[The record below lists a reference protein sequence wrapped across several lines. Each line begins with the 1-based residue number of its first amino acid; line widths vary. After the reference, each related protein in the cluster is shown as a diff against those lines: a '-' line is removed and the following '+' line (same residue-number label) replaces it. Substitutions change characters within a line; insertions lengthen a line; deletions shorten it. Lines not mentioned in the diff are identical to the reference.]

1 VEITGGVEDKMADVF
16 VSYSRED
23 RARAD
28 QIAQALQRHQVE
40 VFWDSEIP
48 PGQTWADY
56 IEEKLSSCKV
66 VLVLWS
72 QHSSKSQW
80 VREEARIGRDKGKL
94 IPLMIDATPA
104 PFGFGEVQAAD
115 LSNWSGDDA
124 DPSWQRVVSAV
135 RAAAARAG
143 DAPAPQ
149 PRAAMS
155 PPMSP
160 PAQSGFRP
168 ARDAAP
174 AASAPAAPAKKGVN
188 PIWWILGGGVA
199 VLALLAIIGANM
211 DDDTPPAPTPTPI
224 DQPVNT
230 PTPQPTQVSAEEYQR
245 QVMAQLANVQQ
256 ALNGQGFQM
265 VGQPTTGALR
275 TSAEQD
281 IPVDLYVGYE
291 YRIAAVC
298 DNDCTD
304 IDLTLFDGMGQV
316 ISQDNAV
323 DAHPIVPVY
332 VTGSGRFS
340 VKVAMY
346 TCTNQP
352 CYYAAALFG
361 RQAQ

>member
-1 VEITGGVEDKMADVF
+1 MADVF

-28 QIAQALQRHQVE
+28 QIAQALQRHKVD

-56 IEEKLSSCKV
+56 IEEKLSHCKV

-72 QHSSKSQW
+72 QHSTKSQW

-94 IPLMIDATPA
+94 IPLMVDSTPA

-115 LSNWSGDDA
+115 LSNWNGDDA
-124 DPSWQRVVSAV
+124 DPNWQRVVAAV
-135 RAAAARAG
+135 RAAAARTG
-143 DAPAPQ
+143 EAPAAQ
-149 PRAAMS
+149 APRAVMS
-155 PPMSP
+155 PPMPP

-168 ARDAAP
+168 ARDSAA
-174 AASAPAAPAKKGVN
+174 APAAPAKKGVN
-188 PIWWILGGGVA
+188 PIWWMLGGGVA
-199 VLALLAIIGANM
+199 VLAILAVIGANI
-211 DDDTPPAPTPTPI
+211 DDTDPPAPTPMPI
-224 DQPVNT
+224 DQAINNPA
-230 PTPQPTQVSAEEYQR
+230 PQPGPQPGPQPAQLTAEQYQS
-245 QVMAQLANVQQ
+245 QVMAQMASVQQ
-256 ALNGQGFQM
+256 ALAAQGFQQ
-265 VGQPTTGALR
+265 VGQPTSGALQ
-275 TSAEQD
+275 TSAQQD

-332 VTGSGRFS
+332 VTGSGRFT
-340 VKVAMY
+340 VKVLMY
-346 TCTNQP
+346 TCSNQP